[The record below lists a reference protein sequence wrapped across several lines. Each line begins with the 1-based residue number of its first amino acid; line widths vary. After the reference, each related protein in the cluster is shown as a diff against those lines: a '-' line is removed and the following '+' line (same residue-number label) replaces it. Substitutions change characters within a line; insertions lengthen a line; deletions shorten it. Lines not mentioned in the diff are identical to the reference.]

1 LLIVHDTL
9 TNEPYGKV
17 LPYL

>member
-1 LLIVHDTL
+1 ML

-17 LPYL
+17 LP